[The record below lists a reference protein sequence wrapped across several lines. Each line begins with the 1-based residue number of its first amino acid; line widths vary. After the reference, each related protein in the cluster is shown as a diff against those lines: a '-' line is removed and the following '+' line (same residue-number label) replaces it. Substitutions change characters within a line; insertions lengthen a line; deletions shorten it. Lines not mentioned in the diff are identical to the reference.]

1 MVSSRLP
8 STYLSYTRT
17 SWEHTEIYKLWI
29 DASDDQIRDH
39 ILSQEGSTQGAVDG
53 GIFFNSA
60 INETLQELN
69 QMIMEFGGGVFV
81 AIADDI
87 IGCIKPEAVLPAFLL
102 IEERFRTLNLEL
114 NYEKST
120 LFSNMQEILD
130 NISLLQSEKLQ
141 EVQKTTEGVII
152 LGTTYHCL

>member
-1 MVSSRLP
+1 
-8 STYLSYTRT
+8 
-17 SWEHTEIYKLWI
+17 
-29 DASDDQIRDH
+29 
-39 ILSQEGSTQGAVDG
+39 
-53 GIFFNSA
+53 
-60 INETLQELN
+60 
-69 QMIMEFGGGVFV
+69 MIMEFGGGVFV